1 MGFEKI
7 SVVIRFH
14 DAGQIKRLDKCLYSL
29 LPSIELIEII
39 LVLQRFNKQ
48 ELEVVTA
55 LLSKL
60 NISNYKLLNVED
72 ESPVDLRTRLLNV
85 GLKSVDTKLVHFL
98 DYDDVMLPQGYS
110 IISEKCISDNYSS
123 GIYFFR
129 VARAFYNIYGDHD
142 FLTCIDSPYKGGSIA
157 ELIKDNFCPIHSYV
171 YNADRLAVNNL
182 LFDEAYTRLE
192 DYDLLL
198 RTIALEN
205 ANFGD
210 VDNIVGLYN
219 FRNDFSNTTLLDNN
233 NETIVTDEWMKSR
246 LRIAEV
252 KRRLFNII

>member
-1 MGFEKI
+1 MRFEKI

-14 DAGQIKRLDKCLYSL
+14 DATQIKRLDKCLYSL

-39 LVLQRFNKQ
+39 LVVQRFNKQ
-48 ELEVVTA
+48 ELELIIA
-55 LLSKL
+55 LFNKL
-60 NISNYKLLNVED
+60 NISHYKLLNVED
-72 ESPVDLRTRLLNV
+72 ETPLDLRTRLLNV

-98 DYDDVMLPQGYS
+98 DYDDVMLPHGYS
-110 IISEKCISDNYSS
+110 LMSKRCISDNYSS

-129 VARAFYNIYGDHD
+129 VARAFYNIYGDYD
-142 FLTCIDSPYKGGSIA
+142 FLTCIDSPYKGGSFS

-171 YNADRLAVNNL
+171 YNADRLAVHNL
-182 LFDEAYTRLE
+182 LFDEAYSRLE

-205 ANFGD
+205 GNFSD
-210 VDNIVGLYN
+210 VDKIVGLYN
-219 FRNDFSNTTLLDNN
+219 FRNDSSNTTLLDNN
-233 NETIVTDEWMKSR
+233 NETIITDEWEKSR

-252 KRRLFNII
+252 KRRLFNI